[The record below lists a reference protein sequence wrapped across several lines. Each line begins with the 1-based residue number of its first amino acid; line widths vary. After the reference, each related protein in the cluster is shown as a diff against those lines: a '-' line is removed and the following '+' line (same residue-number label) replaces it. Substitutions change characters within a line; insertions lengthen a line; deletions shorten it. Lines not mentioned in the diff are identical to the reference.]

1 MKMKR
6 ILSFAKGA
14 LGLAALVAFVLLL
27 VGLFGPLSQR
37 VPMGQQAYPIGTV
50 TPLASLP
57 PATATPEPY
66 PPPVPLP
73 DTPTPG
79 PYPPPRTPMPVP
91 FEPTLTPRPTPTE
104 PPVPTPL
111 PTPVITP
118 IPLASPPF
126 IPGIEDKPTEPYK
139 IVLRKGNVV
148 WIMNSDG
155 SDRQMLID
163 TESKASLFL
172 GHSPNPEGFIRWG
185 SPSPDGKKLA
195 LVLCDVWE
203 ERPWPPAHFS
213 IYVFE
218 IDTGEFNFLVEGV
231 EPVWSPDGQW
241 IVYQGSDSGLWVVDM
256 ATGEAEEIFSVEKGC
271 YEATDFA
278 WSPDGK
284 RIAFLKRE
292 TGLGGIPEMLAVNA
306 DGSGEA
312 AQLIPRTGWAFGG
325 LRWSPDGRKIYYSSG
340 AGEYTGPEIAGNL
353 WAMDADGSHQIQ
365 LTQDISILSADL
377 SPDGNWLVFSGLHH
391 YEELEP
397 PYNLWLVSLDGS
409 GLQRLTKDSISDD
422 HHPRWSPDGT
432 QIVFERGDENGIWT
446 INLSDGSLRQV
457 YPDNV
462 DFAIVR

>member
-1 MKMKR
+1 MKKV
-6 ILSFAKGA
+6 LDLVKGA
-14 LGLAALVAFVLLL
+14 LGLAAFVLVL
-27 VGLFGPLSQR
+27 VVLFGPLSQR
-37 VPMGQQAYPIGTV
+37 APVGQEEQPVGTA
-50 TPLASLP
+50 TATASLP
-57 PATATPEPY
+57 LATATPEPY
-66 PPPVPLP
+66 PLPPVPLP

-79 PYPPPRTPMPVP
+79 PYPPPRTPTPVL
-91 FEPTLTPRPTPTE
+91 FEPTLTPRPIPTE

-126 IPGIEDKPTEPYK
+126 IPGIEDKLIEPYK
-139 IVLRKGNVV
+139 IVLRKDNVV
-148 WIMNSDG
+148 WIMNNDG
-155 SDRQMLID
+155 SDKRMLID
-163 TESKASLFL
+163 TESRASLFL
-172 GHSPNPEGFIRWG
+172 GCSPHVERIIRWG
-185 SPSPDGKKLA
+185 RPSPDGKKLA
-195 LVLCDVWE
+195 LVLCDVWKRE
-203 ERPWPPAHFS
+203 YPWQPMHFS
-213 IYVFE
+213 IHILE
-218 IDTGEFNFLVEGV
+218 IDTGEFDFLVEGV

-241 IVYQGSDSGLWVVDM
+241 IAYQGPDSGLWVVDVT
-256 ATGEAEEIFSVEKGC
+256 TGEAEEVFSVEKGC

-312 AQLIPRTGWAFGG
+312 AQLIPRTGWSFGG
-325 LRWSPDGRKIYYSSG
+325 LRWSPDRKIYYSSG

-365 LTQDISILSADL
+365 LTKDISILSADL
-377 SPDGNWLVFSGLHH
+377 SPDGDWVAFSGTRH
-391 YEELEP
+391 YEEP
-397 PYNLWLVSLDGS
+397 GYPYDLWLISSNGG
-409 GLQRLTKDSISDD
+409 GLQRLTKDPISDD

-446 INLSDGSLRQV
+446 INLSDGSLKRV